1 MKKMH
6 YYLKKYFRP
15 ISNFFKK
22 NSKIIQNDKTRT
34 LISKVPGRR
43 TAKSFITSHRFFF
56 AITAVVVLSL
66 LLTVFSLVLY
76 VVTGTSKLDLSRPG
90 YEEVRQKVV
99 KTPLRENAFE
109 PNGTLNSKII
119 NDYLE
124 KYKKQSQA
132 LNKYDTFDPHLLDD
146 TPLGLT
152 LPQTEASD
160 PENP

>member
-1 MKKMH
+1 M
-6 YYLKKYFRP
+6 
-15 ISNFFKK
+15 
-22 NSKIIQNDKTRT
+22 
-34 LISKVPGRR
+34 
-43 TAKSFITSHRFFF
+43 
-56 AITAVVVLSL
+56 VVLSL

-76 VVTGTSKLDLSRPG
+76 VVTGASKLDLSRPG

-109 PNGTLNSKII
+109 PNGALNSKII

-146 TPLGLT
+146 APLGLT